1 MSEVANTWF
10 ARFVHDRKVC
20 PKGRVTWR
28 AILDKRPPHETSVD
42 RHDKKFSDIHWDEG
56 RTIRPDKK
64 LLGAADIPLEALS
77 SLGLSWRSSPVK
89 NFPHHSEIVG
99 WPQGDADEINQ
110 KRIDM
115 ATDLAD
121 FAEYV
126 ACPQD
131 SEVQKQKGGH
141 MKILI
146 TGAYGFVGTNL
157 CKYLAEKG
165 HECHALD
172 IPSARRPDVPYAS
185 FHTWDELDQKGDN
198 SATQHSSFILQ
209 HFDCVVHLAGKAHDL
224 KKVASEQ
231 SYFDINVGLT
241 EKIFAAAKTTRFIYF
256 SSSKA
261 DANGNAY
268 GRSKLAAE
276 QFLNGRAIVLRPAM
290 IHGPGNKGN
299 LNLLWGIARRGLP
312 WPLAAF
318 ENKRSFTSI
327 GNICAAVE
335 ALAERGTNGIYP
347 IADDEMLSTNRLIEL
362 IAETC
367 GKKSK
372 LWRIPK
378 GLMRFA
384 AKIGDVLHLP
394 LNTERIE
401 KLTEDSFV
409 DNSGLKSVL
418 GWIKMPIA
426 AEEGMRL
433 TLKSFCENKE
443 VSK

>member
-1 MSEVANTWF
+1 M
-10 ARFVHDRKVC
+10 
-20 PKGRVTWR
+20 
-28 AILDKRPPHETSVD
+28 
-42 RHDKKFSDIHWDEG
+42 KF
-56 RTIRPDKK
+56 
-64 LLGAADIPLEALS
+64 
-77 SLGLSWRSSPVK
+77 
-89 NFPHHSEIVG
+89 
-99 WPQGDADEINQ
+99 
-110 KRIDM
+110 
-115 ATDLAD
+115 
-121 FAEYV
+121 
-126 ACPQD
+126 
-131 SEVQKQKGGH
+131 
-141 MKILI
+141 LI

-165 HECHALD
+165 HECLALD
-172 IPSARRPDVPYAS
+172 IPAAKRDDVPYVS
-185 FHTWDELDQKGDN
+185 FYTWDELDKLPVVD
-198 SATQHSSFILQ
+198 A
-209 HFDCVVHLAGKAHDL
+209 VVHLAGKAHDL

-276 QFLNGRAIVLRPAM
+276 QFLDGRAIVLRPAM

-367 GKKSK
+367 GKRAK
-372 LWRIPK
+372 LWRVPK
-378 GLMRFA
+378 GVMRMV

-394 LNTERIE
+394 LNTERIV

-409 DNSGLKSVL
+409 NNSHLKSQL
-418 GWIKMPIA
+418 GWKLMPIR
-426 AEEGMRL
+426 AEEGLRR
-433 TLKSFCENKE
+433 TLRSFLAQ
-443 VSK
+443 

>member
-1 MSEVANTWF
+1 M
-10 ARFVHDRKVC
+10 
-20 PKGRVTWR
+20 
-28 AILDKRPPHETSVD
+28 
-42 RHDKKFSDIHWDEG
+42 KF
-56 RTIRPDKK
+56 
-64 LLGAADIPLEALS
+64 
-77 SLGLSWRSSPVK
+77 
-89 NFPHHSEIVG
+89 
-99 WPQGDADEINQ
+99 
-110 KRIDM
+110 
-115 ATDLAD
+115 
-121 FAEYV
+121 
-126 ACPQD
+126 
-131 SEVQKQKGGH
+131 
-141 MKILI
+141 LI

-157 CKYLAEKG
+157 CKYLAENG

-172 IPSARRPDVPYAS
+172 IPAAKRDGVPYVS
-185 FHTWDELDQKGDN
+185 FYTWDGLDKLPVVD
-198 SATQHSSFILQ
+198 A
-209 HFDCVVHLAGKAHDL
+209 VVHLAGKAHDL

-367 GKKSK
+367 GKRAK
-372 LWRIPK
+372 LWRVPK
-378 GLMRFA
+378 GVMRMV

-394 LNTERIE
+394 LNTERIV

-409 DNSGLKSVL
+409 NNSHLKSQL
-418 GWIKMPIA
+418 GWKLMPIR
-426 AEEGMRL
+426 AEEGMRR
-433 TLKSFCENKE
+433 TLRSFLAQ
-443 VSK
+443 

>member
-1 MSEVANTWF
+1 M
-10 ARFVHDRKVC
+10 
-20 PKGRVTWR
+20 
-28 AILDKRPPHETSVD
+28 
-42 RHDKKFSDIHWDEG
+42 KF
-56 RTIRPDKK
+56 
-64 LLGAADIPLEALS
+64 
-77 SLGLSWRSSPVK
+77 
-89 NFPHHSEIVG
+89 
-99 WPQGDADEINQ
+99 
-110 KRIDM
+110 
-115 ATDLAD
+115 
-121 FAEYV
+121 
-126 ACPQD
+126 
-131 SEVQKQKGGH
+131 
-141 MKILI
+141 LI

-172 IPSARRPDVPYAS
+172 IPAAKRDGVPYVS
-185 FHTWDELDQKGDN
+185 FYTWDELDKLPVVD
-198 SATQHSSFILQ
+198 A
-209 HFDCVVHLAGKAHDL
+209 VVHLAGKAHDL

-327 GNICAAVE
+327 ANICAAVE
-335 ALAERGTNGIYP
+335 ALCERGENGIYP

-367 GKKSK
+367 GKRAK
-372 LWRIPK
+372 LWRVPK
-378 GLMRFA
+378 GVMRMV

-394 LNTERIE
+394 LNTERIV

-409 DNSGLKSVL
+409 NNSHLKSQL
-418 GWIKMPIA
+418 GWNRMPIR
-426 AEEGMRL
+426 AEEGLRR
-433 TLKSFCENKE
+433 TLRSFLAQ
-443 VSK
+443 

>member
-1 MSEVANTWF
+1 
-10 ARFVHDRKVC
+10 
-20 PKGRVTWR
+20 
-28 AILDKRPPHETSVD
+28 
-42 RHDKKFSDIHWDEG
+42 
-56 RTIRPDKK
+56 
-64 LLGAADIPLEALS
+64 
-77 SLGLSWRSSPVK
+77 
-89 NFPHHSEIVG
+89 
-99 WPQGDADEINQ
+99 
-110 KRIDM
+110 
-115 ATDLAD
+115 
-121 FAEYV
+121 
-126 ACPQD
+126 
-131 SEVQKQKGGH
+131 

-146 TGAYGFVGTNL
+146 TGACGFVGTNL
-157 CKYLAEKG
+157 RKYLEGKG
-165 HECHALD
+165 HQCVTLD
-172 IPSARRPDVPYAS
+172 VRNADYDWTEFAKIPFESCDA
-185 FHTWDELDQKGDN
+185 
-198 SATQHSSFILQ
+198 I
-209 HFDCVVHLAGKAHDL
+209 VHLAGKAHDL

-241 EKIFAAAKTTRFIYF
+241 EKIFNAGIAKVPRFVYF

-261 DANGNAY
+261 SADGNAY

-335 ALAERGTNGIYP
+335 ALCERGENGVYP

-362 IAETC
+362 IAEVC
-367 GKKSK
+367 GKKVK

-384 AKIGDVLHLP
+384 AKIGDILHLP

-409 DNSGLKSVL
+409 DNSKLRAAL
-418 GWIKMPIA
+418 GWTQMPIR
-426 AEEGMRL
+426 AEDGMRD
-433 TLKSFCENKE
+433 TLRYFRKE
-443 VSK
+443 GEPRK

>member
-1 MSEVANTWF
+1 M
-10 ARFVHDRKVC
+10 
-20 PKGRVTWR
+20 
-28 AILDKRPPHETSVD
+28 
-42 RHDKKFSDIHWDEG
+42 KF
-56 RTIRPDKK
+56 
-64 LLGAADIPLEALS
+64 
-77 SLGLSWRSSPVK
+77 
-89 NFPHHSEIVG
+89 
-99 WPQGDADEINQ
+99 
-110 KRIDM
+110 
-115 ATDLAD
+115 
-121 FAEYV
+121 
-126 ACPQD
+126 
-131 SEVQKQKGGH
+131 
-141 MKILI
+141 LI

-165 HECHALD
+165 HECLALD
-172 IPSARRPDVPYAS
+172 IPAAKRDGVPYAS
-185 FHTWDELDQKGDN
+185 FYTWDELDKLPVVD
-198 SATQHSSFILQ
+198 A
-209 HFDCVVHLAGKAHDL
+209 VVHLAGKAHDL

-241 EKIFAAAKTTRFIYF
+241 EKIFAAVKTTRFIYF

-327 GNICAAVE
+327 ANICAAVE
-335 ALAERGTNGIYP
+335 ALCERGENGIYP
-347 IADDEMLSTNRLIEL
+347 IADDEMISTNRLIEL

-367 GKKSK
+367 GKRAK
-372 LWRIPK
+372 LWRVPK
-378 GLMRFA
+378 GVMRMV

-394 LNTERIE
+394 LNTERIV

-409 DNSGLKSVL
+409 NNSHLKSQL
-418 GWIKMPIA
+418 GWNRMPIR
-426 AEEGMRL
+426 AEEGLRR
-433 TLKSFCENKE
+433 TLRSFLAQ
-443 VSK
+443 